1 MAVVFGRQTETT
13 VYEDL
18 AIANRF
24 GGKEI
29 LETIARLK
37 AFVND
42 SHNPIYLAELVAA
55 LNHNLWHF
63 YEIGNKEYMEIYS
76 ENYESLNDQFFEKW
90 NIATGELKTQFEQAY
105 SEILD

>member
-24 GGKEI
+24 GGNAVS
-29 LETIARLK
+29 ETIERLT
-37 AFVND
+37 AFVEEAQ
-42 SHNPIYLAELVAA
+42 NPVYLAELVAA

-63 YEIGNKEYMEIYS
+63 YQAGNKEYSEIYS
-76 ENYESLNDQFFEKW
+76 RNYESLNELFFEKW
-90 NIATGELKTQFEQAY
+90 NVATGDTKEQFGKAY

>member
-24 GGKEI
+24 GGKAI
-29 LETIARLK
+29 LETIERLK

-63 YEIGNKEYMEIYS
+63 YELDNKEYMEIYS
-76 ENYESLNDQFFEKW
+76 ENYELLNDLFFEKW
-90 NIATGELKTQFEQAY
+90 NIATGEQKDQFERAY

>member
-24 GGKEI
+24 GVTEI
-29 LETIARLK
+29 RDTINRLK
-37 AFVND
+37 VFVRE
-42 SHNPIYLAELVAA
+42 SENPTYLAELVAA

-63 YEIGNKEYMEIYS
+63 YQAGNSEYANTYSTAYEEMNEI
-76 ENYESLNDQFFEKW
+76 FFEKW
-90 NIATGELKTQFEQAY
+90 EQSTGEREHAY
-105 SEILD
+105 SVAYQEILD